1 MTVVSVRVV
10 DHFNVILLLHYSIF
24 HVLVMLVSEDTASH
38 LESNLHN
45 KTHQTSVNIVHIPH
59 VPVKSEYMFVSI
71 DVVIGACDCMV
82 QGWEQHVLGL
92 VGGSYSSL

>member
-1 MTVVSVRVV
+1 M
-10 DHFNVILLLHYSIF
+10 
-24 HVLVMLVSEDTASH
+24 
-38 LESNLHN
+38 ESNLHN

-59 VPVKSEYMFVSI
+59 APVKSEYMFVSI

-92 VGGSYSSL
+92 VGGS